1 MCDIQP
7 LAEETDCRRIMS
19 DEKRERGR
27 PATGKTPPRQLG
39 RMSDEDYETICR
51 AAELL
56 GQSKTAFMAET
67 LLRRAKLVIRK
78 YAQRQR

>member
-1 MCDIQP
+1 
-7 LAEETDCRRIMS
+7 MS